1 MVCCNV
7 LLSFPEQQKSCTY
20 TTPLNLQ
27 RLLIFNTALKLKD
40 ISDLFKKHALLF
52 HTHLLQWSRDAC
64 AYDPRISCQRNKCGN
79 TNSIQGFSAT
89 SSAKNIGEDKCLSET
104 ETFIRKIY
112 LFLSA
117 LFEQSVSVS
126 KSPLNWNTYIFKFCS
141 DPVLLGLIQIPL
153 IAAERF
159 LSISVDFVYALR

>member
-7 LLSFPEQQKSCTY
+7 LLSFPEQQQQSCTY
-20 TTPLNLQ
+20 TMPLNLQ
-27 RLLIFNTALKLKD
+27 RLLIFNTALMLKD
-40 ISDLFKKHALLF
+40 ISDLFKNMPLF
-52 HTHLLQWSRDAC
+52 HTHLLQWSHDTC
-64 AYDPRISCQRNKCGN
+64 AYDPRVSCQRNKCGN
-79 TNSIQGFSAT
+79 TDSIQGFSAA
-89 SSAKNIGEDKCLSET
+89 SSAKNIGEYKCLSEI

-141 DPVLLGLIQIPL
+141 DPMLLGLIQIPL

-159 LSISVDFVYALR
+159 LSISVDFVYALC